1 MNKNLRYRGLAIL
14 VVILASAYLIIGIP
28 KSKDELL
35 SNIRNNIRLGLD
47 LKGGSHLV
55 CQIQVQD
62 AFKAEANA
70 TIERLKE
77 PMAKAAIVYQ
87 TAETNDPQTIND
99 AEKIEITIKGVPLDK
114 TGEFRRIV
122 ADNAPSWTLTGI
134 NSTDYRLNLK
144 PTEAISLRRD
154 TVQRAID
161 TIEKRIN
168 GLGLAEAS
176 VQQRGRAEADSE
188 VMIQMPGV
196 DDPARVKDLL
206 KTAAVLELAAVING
220 PHANQ
225 AAALQ
230 ANGGF
235 LPLNARL
242 VQSAGR
248 GGESPDSWYVL
259 SRTPVVTGRDLR
271 NARPSRD
278 EFGRW
283 ETDFTLSQEAAR
295 RFGTYTETN
304 VGNRMAIVLD
314 GRVRSAPTIQSRI
327 DDSGRITGAGTEA
340 EAADLALV
348 LKSGSLPAGLSYLQ
362 ETTVG
367 PSLGADSIRQ
377 GFIAGL
383 VGLAAVV
390 FVMLAYYKGAGV
402 NATLALILNA
412 VMLIAAVSYFEAV
425 LTLPGIAGVILTIGM
440 AVDSNVLIF
449 ERIREELRAGKAV
462 AAGIDAGFGR
472 ALLTIIDTHVTT
484 VVSCA
489 FLFIFGS
496 GPVKGFAVTLVIG
509 LIANLFT
516 AVFVSR
522 AIFDWSLER
531 NPQME
536 SLSI

>member
-1 MNKNLRYRGLAIL
+1 MNTNLRYKGLAIL
-14 VVILASAYLIIGIP
+14 AVILACVYLIIGIP
-28 KSKDELL
+28 KSKDELSANL
-35 SNIRNNIRLGLD
+35 KKNIKLGLD
-47 LKGGSHLV
+47 LQGGSHLV
-55 CQIQVQD
+55 CQIQVQE
-62 AFKAEANA
+62 AFKAEAN
-70 TIERLKE
+70 TVIERIKE
-77 PMAKAAIVYQ
+77 PMAKAGIAFQSIDV
-87 TAETNDPQTIND
+87 NDPQTLND
-99 AEKIEITIKGVPLDK
+99 AEKIEITVKGVPVDK
-114 TGEFRRIV
+114 TSEFRRIV
-122 ADNAPSWTLTGI
+122 TDNAPSWTLTGV
-134 NSTDYRLNLK
+134 NSADYRLNLR

-154 TVQRAID
+154 TVERTIG

-168 GLGLAEAS
+168 SLGLSEAS
-176 VQQRGRAEADSE
+176 VQQHGRAEADSE

-206 KTAAVLELAAVING
+206 KTAAVLELTPVING
-220 PHANQ
+220 PHASE

-235 LPLNARL
+235 LPLNA
-242 VQSAGR
+242 VMVPAAGR
-248 GGESPDSWYVL
+248 AGETLGSVFVVSK
-259 SRTPVVTGRDLR
+259 RPVVTGRDLR
-271 NARPSRD
+271 NARASRD
-278 EFGRW
+278 EMGRW

-304 VGNRMAIVLD
+304 VNNRMAIVLD
-314 GRVRSAPTIQSRI
+314 RKVLSAPTIQSRI

-340 EAADLALV
+340 EASDLALV
-348 LKSGSLPAGLSYLQ
+348 LRSGSLPATLKYLQ
-362 ETTVG
+362 EDTVG

-377 GFIAGL
+377 GFIAGIA
-383 VGLAAVV
+383 GLIAVV
-390 FVMLAYYKGAGV
+390 LVMLVYYKGAGV
-402 NATLALILNA
+402 NATLALILNTI
-412 VMLIAAVSYFEAV
+412 MLIAAVSYFDAV
-425 LTLPGIAGVILTIGM
+425 LTLPGIAGIILTIGM

-449 ERIREELRAGKAV
+449 ERIREELRTGKSV

-472 ALLTIIDTHVTT
+472 AFLTIIDTHVTT

-522 AIFDWSLER
+522 TMFDWSLER
-531 NPQME
+531 NPAVE

>member
-1 MNKNLRYRGLAIL
+1 MKTNLRYKGLAIL
-14 VVILASAYLIIGIP
+14 AVILACVYLIIGIP
-28 KSKDELL
+28 KSKDELVANL
-35 SNIRNNIRLGLD
+35 RSNIKLGLD
-47 LKGGSHLV
+47 LKGGSHLI

-62 AFKAEANA
+62 AFKAEADA
-70 TIERLKE
+70 VSDRLKE
-77 PMAKAAIVYQ
+77 PMAKAGIVYQ
-87 TAETNDPQTIND
+87 SIEISEPQTLAD
-99 AEKIEITIKGVPLDK
+99 AEKIEITVKGVPVDK
-114 TGEFRRIV
+114 TSEFRRIV
-122 ADNAPSWTLTGI
+122 TDNAPAWSLTGI
-134 NSTDYRLNLK
+134 NATDYRLNLK
-144 PTEAISLRRD
+144 ATEAINLRRD
-154 TVQRAID
+154 TVQRAIG

-168 GLGLAEAS
+168 SLGLAEAS

-206 KTAAVLELAAVING
+206 KTAAVLELAAVVNG
-220 PHANQ
+220 PHANR
-225 AAALQ
+225 AAALD

-242 VQSAGR
+242 VEAAGR
-248 GGESPDSWYVL
+248 GGEATGSFYVL
-259 SRTPVVTGRDLR
+259 SKRPVVTGRDLR

-278 EFGRW
+278 EMGRW

-295 RFGTYTETN
+295 RFGTYTESN
-304 VGNRMAIVLD
+304 VGNRMAIILDSKVL
-314 GRVRSAPTIQSRI
+314 SAPTIQSRI
-327 DDSGRITGAGTEA
+327 DDSGRITGSGTEN

-348 LKSGSLPAGLSYLQ
+348 LKSGSLPAGLKYLQ

-367 PSLGADSIRQ
+367 PSLGADSIRA
-377 GFIAGL
+377 GLMAGL
-383 VGLAAVV
+383 VGLAAVII
-390 FVMLAYYKGAGV
+390 VMLLYYRGAGV

-449 ERIREELRAGKAV
+449 ERIREELHGGKGV
-462 AAGIDAGFGR
+462 AAAIDAGFGR

-522 AIFDWSLER
+522 TLFDWSLER
-531 NPQME
+531 NPRME

>member
-1 MNKNLRYRGLAIL
+1 MNTNLRYKGLAIL
-14 VVILASAYLIIGIP
+14 AVILACVYLIIGIP
-28 KSKDELL
+28 KSKDELSANL
-35 SNIRNNIRLGLD
+35 RNNIKLGLD

-70 TIERLKE
+70 TIERMKE
-77 PMAKAAIVYQ
+77 PMAKAGIAYQ
-87 TAETNDPQTIND
+87 SAEINDPQTLND
-99 AEKIEITIKGVPLDK
+99 AEKIEITIKGVPIDK
-114 TGEFRRIV
+114 TGAFRQIA
-122 ADNAPSWTLTGI
+122 ADQATSWTLTGI
-134 NSTDYRLNLK
+134 NATDYRLNLK
-144 PTEAISLRRD
+144 ATEAISLRRD

-168 GLGLAEAS
+168 SLGLAEAS

-188 VMIQMPGV
+188 VMVQMPGV
-196 DDPARVKDLL
+196 DDPARVKDLIS
-206 KTAAVLELAAVING
+206 KAAVLKLAAVVNG
-220 PHANQ
+220 PHAGQ

-235 LPLNARL
+235 LPLNATM

-248 GGESPDSWYVL
+248 NGESPDSWYVV
-259 SRTPVVTGRDLR
+259 SKTPVVTGRDLR

-278 EFGRW
+278 EMGRW

-295 RFGTYTETN
+295 RFGAYTEAN
-304 VGNRMAIVLD
+304 VNNRMAIILD
-314 GRVRSAPTIQSRI
+314 ERVRSAPTIQSRI

-340 EAADLALV
+340 EASDLALI
-348 LKSGSLPAGLSYLQ
+348 LKSGSLPAGLKYLQ

-377 GFIAGL
+377 GFIAGIA
-383 VGLAAVV
+383 GLIAVV
-390 FVMLAYYKGAGV
+390 AVMLLYYKGAGV

-412 VMLIAAVSYFEAV
+412 VMLIAAVSYFGAV

-449 ERIREELRAGKAV
+449 ERIREELRTGKSI
-462 AAGIDAGFGR
+462 AAAIDAGFGR

-522 AIFDWSLER
+522 TMFDWSVER
-531 NPQME
+531 NPGMQ